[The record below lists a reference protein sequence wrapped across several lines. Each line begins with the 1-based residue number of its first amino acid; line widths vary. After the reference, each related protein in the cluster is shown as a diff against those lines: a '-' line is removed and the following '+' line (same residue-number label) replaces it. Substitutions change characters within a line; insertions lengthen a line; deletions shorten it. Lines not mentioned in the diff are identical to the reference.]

1 MEKKIVFIGIAV
13 VLIIFIPLAINLII
27 LRPACFPFVGEATD
41 WLSFWG
47 CYLGGVSAALVGFV
61 TLYRSAERQK
71 IELQISYKQMELRT
85 LRTSLSE
92 CVSAFNYSRLCAIT
106 LYINEPSKYDWF
118 ISDLEQYDAELVR
131 KLNSLGLLYVNRDN
145 ETATMSNFLKR
156 YGECFS
162 LFNRN
167 ITDLNVQIA
176 ELRNILHRRNI
187 NPNEVDI
194 ETHPDTRDVYSAISQ
209 ISQQQE
215 VISPKLQILFQAAQA
230 WIMEEESAIEQL
242 SKQL

>member
-27 LRPACFPFVGEATD
+27 LRPVCFPFVGEATD

-71 IELQISYKQMELRT
+71 IELQISYKQLELRT

-92 CVSAFNYSRLCAIT
+92 CVRAFNYSRLCAIT

-118 ISDLEQYDAELVR
+118 ISDLEQYDDELAR
-131 KLNSLGLLYVNRDN
+131 KVNSWGLLYVNRDN
-145 ETATMSNFLKR
+145 ETAAMSNFIEK
-156 YGECFS
+156 YSECFE
-162 LFNRN
+162 LFNNN
-167 ITDLNVQIA
+167 ITTLNTQIA
-176 ELRNILHRRNI
+176 ELRDTVYKHNIK
-187 NPNEVDI
+187 P
-194 ETHPDTRDVYSAISQ
+194 SAIGKHPLTINIYDAIIH
-209 ISQQQE
+209 ISQQKGDINQ
-215 VISPKLQILFQAAQA
+215 KLQILFQAAQA
-230 WIMEEESAIEQL
+230 WIKEEESAIEQL

>member
-1 MEKKIVFIGIAV
+1 MKKKIVFIGIAV
-13 VLIIFIPLAINLII
+13 GVTIFIPLAINLII
-27 LRPACFPFVGEATD
+27 LCPAWFPFVGESTD

-118 ISDLEQYDAELVR
+118 ISDLEQYDAELAR
-131 KLNSLGLLYVNRDN
+131 KVNSLGLLYVNRDN
-145 ETATMSNFLKR
+145 ETATMSNFIEKYR
-156 YGECFS
+156 GCFE
-162 LFNRN
+162 LFNDN
-167 ITDLNVQIA
+167 ITDLNTKIA
-176 ELRNILHRRNI
+176 ELRDIVQKHNIKPSDIDKHPRTISIYDAIIHISLQQGDI
-187 NPNEVDI
+187 N
-194 ETHPDTRDVYSAISQ
+194 Q
-209 ISQQQE
+209 
-215 VISPKLQILFQAAQA
+215 KLQILFQAAQA
-230 WIMEEESAIEQL
+230 WIKEEETAI
-242 SKQL
+242 KQLTKQL